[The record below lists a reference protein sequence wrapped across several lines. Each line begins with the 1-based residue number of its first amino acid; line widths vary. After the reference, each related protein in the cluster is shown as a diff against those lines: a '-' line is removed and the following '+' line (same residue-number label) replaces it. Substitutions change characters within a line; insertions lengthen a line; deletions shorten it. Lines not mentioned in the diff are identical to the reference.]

1 MKKPL
6 LIVFVALLI
15 DQLVKVWVKTSFTLG
30 EEVEIFS
37 WFRLYFIENKGMAFG
52 AVLPFED
59 PDLSKLILSV
69 FRIVAVGFIGYYL
82 YNLVKTNKPKGL
94 IISISLILAGAI
106 GNIIDSMVYGLLFTE
121 SKYYE
126 LAQFEPGNGYG
137 RFLHG
142 QVVDMM
148 QFTMKW
154 PDFVPYLGGGD
165 VFGAIWNLADSYI
178 TIGVATII
186 LFQKSFFEEPKKAPT
201 EVEA

>member
-6 LIVFVALLI
+6 LIIFIALLV
-15 DQLVKVWVKTSFTLG
+15 DQLVKVWVKLNFTLG
-30 EEVEIFS
+30 EEVEVFS

-52 AVLPFED
+52 AVLPFGD
-59 PDLSKLILSV
+59 PELSKLILSV
-69 FRIVAVGFIGYYL
+69 FRIVAVGFIAYYL
-82 YNLVKTNKPKGL
+82 YQLVKTKKPQGL

-106 GNIIDSMVYGLLFTE
+106 GNIIDSLIYGLVFTE

-126 LAQFEPGNGYG
+126 LAKYDPENGY
-137 RFLHG
+137 G

-154 PDFVPYLGGGD
+154 PEAIPYLGGGD

-178 TIGVATII
+178 TIGVAIII
-186 LFQKSFFEEPKKAPT
+186 LFQKSFFEETKKAPT
-201 EVEA
+201 EV